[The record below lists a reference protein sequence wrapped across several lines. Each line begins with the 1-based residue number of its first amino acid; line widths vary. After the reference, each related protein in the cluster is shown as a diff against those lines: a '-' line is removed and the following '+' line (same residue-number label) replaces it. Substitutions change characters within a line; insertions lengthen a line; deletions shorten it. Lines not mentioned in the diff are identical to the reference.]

1 MSGGDAVATINLI
14 AFWIV
19 TLTTDNEDA
28 LLLLFMIELLCHTE
42 AGCFKADRQFG
53 CDFITKR
60 AACKE
65 SEVKAE
71 GQETGESNE
80 GSGEWVT
87 HDMCHSLHGET
98 VLQNLN
104 RSEDADTDLDTDDDW
119 SCVEDGVTDE
129 ETAEEAML
137 AVDNVVHSLPSF
149 FLN

>member
-1 MSGGDAVATINLI
+1 MRTSVLGGLELWYFGGTFVSGVYGTRPFVSRIYQY
-14 AFWIV
+14 V
-19 TLTTDNEDA
+19 GPPEDA

-80 GSGEWVT
+80 GSGE
-87 HDMCHSLHGET
+87 
-98 VLQNLN
+98 
-104 RSEDADTDLDTDDDW
+104 
-119 SCVEDGVTDE
+119 
-129 ETAEEAML
+129 
-137 AVDNVVHSLPSF
+137 
-149 FLN
+149 